1 MPPTREELQTL
12 CPIRDV
18 LDRIGDRWSVL
29 VLQELAPGTQRFS
42 ALGRAIPDVSKRM
55 LAQTLRKLE
64 ADGLLSRTVYAEVP
78 PRVDYTLTAL
88 GISLLEP
95 LNALIAW
102 SDANH
107 QAVREARALRA
118 GESLR

>member
-1 MPPTREELQTL
+1 MSRIQEELETR

-29 VLQELAPGTQRFS
+29 VLQELASGTQRFS

-64 ADGLLSRTVYAEVP
+64 SDGLLSRTVYAEVP
-78 PRVDYTLTAL
+78 PRVDYTLTPL
-88 GISLLEP
+88 GTSLLEP
-95 LNALIAW
+95 LNALVAW

-107 QAVREARALRA
+107 QAVRDARAQRA
-118 GESLR
+118 GASSQ